1 MWDESSF
8 LQSKAVATD
17 SELKRI
23 RLEAFEDTVRSVL
36 SGGYLNDDNEY
47 YHFDFTDNE
56 SILYDKKL
64 EPLKS
69 SKCNSTRVVVIQNDC
84 LKESL
89 KLKEL
94 GLNPILLNMANRKIP
109 GFGLIQGGT
118 QEDALFRRTT
128 LFLSLYQF
136 YKNYHKDCLP
146 FLEEGTCKIEQ
157 QESQYPISENL
168 GVIYSSGIYVFRDD
182 EETGYRYLN
191 SPSQISIM
199 STAGIF
205 RPKLTDNNRLNAFD
219 ENRLSEKI
227 RTIFRIAIM
236 HNHDSMVLGALG
248 CGAFANPPEHV
259 AEIFHRIL
267 NEEEFRNQFV
277 EIVFAIIDDK
287 NTYREHNP
295 NGNFL
300 PFYKEFNF

>member
-1 MWDESSF
+1 M
-8 LQSKAVATD
+8 V
-17 SELKRI
+17 I
-23 RLEAFEDTVRSVL
+23 
-36 SGGYLNDDNEY
+36 
-47 YHFDFTDNE
+47 
-56 SILYDKKL
+56 
-64 EPLKS
+64 
-69 SKCNSTRVVVIQNDC
+69 IQNDC
-84 LKESL
+84 LKEAL

-109 GFGLIQGGT
+109 GSGLIRGGT

-146 FLEEGTCKIEQ
+146 FLEDGICRIKQ
-157 QESQYPISENL
+157 QESQYPISEDL

-191 SPSQISIM
+191 SPSQISII
-199 STAGIF
+199 STAGIYH
-205 RPKLTDNNRLNAFD
+205 PKLTGNNRLNVFD
-219 ENRLSEKI
+219 EIRLSEKI

-267 NEEEFRNQFV
+267 NEEEFSNQFV
-277 EIVFAIIDDK
+277 SIVFAIIDDK

-300 PFYKEFNF
+300 PFFREFN